1 MHLKRDTY
9 EFPYLL
15 VRDWTPN
22 NAYENQTI
30 YRLEYGLPHWLLVSD
45 ICFVIQSLS
54 LYLHIFINFY
64 SIFEV
69 QNKNKVNILNLN
81 SLIICSIS
89 KLHFKT
95 KVLYYK

>member
-22 NAYENQTI
+22 NAYENQAI

-54 LYLHIFINFY
+54 LYQIKVPLKDSYNFQCEMHSERTWDKRNDAMNYKYY
-64 SIFEV
+64 S
-69 QNKNKVNILNLN
+69 NLE
-81 SLIICSIS
+81 
-89 KLHFKT
+89 T
-95 KVLYYK
+95 QY